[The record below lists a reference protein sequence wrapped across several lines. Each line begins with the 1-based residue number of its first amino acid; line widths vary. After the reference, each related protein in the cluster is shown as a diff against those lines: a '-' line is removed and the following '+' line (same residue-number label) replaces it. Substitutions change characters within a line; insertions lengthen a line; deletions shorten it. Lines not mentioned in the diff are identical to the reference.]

1 MPPHQKGLLYAAVQV
16 KKNAKNL
23 LAPLCLGEAL
33 KRESIPNEFFVT
45 YLTHMKQ
52 RIARPG
58 NDQMK
63 SRDDLK
69 AARWSLSAP

>member
-1 MPPHQKGLLYAAVQV
+1 V